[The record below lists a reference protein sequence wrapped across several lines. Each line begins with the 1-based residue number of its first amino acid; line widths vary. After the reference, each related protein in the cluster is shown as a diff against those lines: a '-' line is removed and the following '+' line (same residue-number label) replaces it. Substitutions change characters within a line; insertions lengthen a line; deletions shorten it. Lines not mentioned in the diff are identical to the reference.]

1 MMRTRARMQIVA
13 SDRAGLGNVPGHI
26 HFTERPNKPPVQVRW
41 ASAWDCPILKDPAVS
56 CERHCRG

>member
-13 SDRAGLGNVPGHI
+13 SDRAGRGNVPEHI

-41 ASAWDCPILKDPAVS
+41 ASAWDCPILKDPGSVL
-56 CERHCRG
+56 